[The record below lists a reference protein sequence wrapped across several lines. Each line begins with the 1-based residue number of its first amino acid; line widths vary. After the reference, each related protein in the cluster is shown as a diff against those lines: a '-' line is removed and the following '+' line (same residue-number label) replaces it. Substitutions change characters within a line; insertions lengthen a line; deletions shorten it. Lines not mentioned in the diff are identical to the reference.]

1 MEKFV
6 KLIPRKTIEEMI
18 AYRDGKV
25 ELTDEIIGEVDNFSD
40 FVVCNKMNLP
50 GLPDGYGTRL
60 YHKDDKEHLYPVTY
74 TDAYCQIHYN
84 MLKEHVCK
92 VLDIPSYVYLD
103 LEYMLSKYFD

>member
-25 ELTDEIIGEVDNFSD
+25 ELSDEIIYEVDNFSD
-40 FVVCNKMNLP
+40 FVAYNKVNLP
-50 GLPDGYGTRL
+50 GLQEGYSMRL
-60 YHKDDKEHLYPVTY
+60 YHKDDKEHQYPVSY

-84 MLKEHVCK
+84 MLKEHVCN
-92 VLDIPSYVYLD
+92 VLGIPNYVYLD

>member
-25 ELTDEIIGEVDNFSD
+25 ELSDEIIYEVDNLSD
-40 FVVCNKMNLP
+40 FVAYNKVNFP
-50 GLPDGYGTRL
+50 GLPKGYGMGL
-60 YHKDDKEHLYPVTY
+60 YHKDDKEHRYPVSY

-92 VLDIPSYVYLD
+92 VLGIPNYVYLD

>member
-25 ELTDEIIGEVDNFSD
+25 KLTDEIIGEVDNFID
-40 FVVCNKMNLP
+40 FVAYNKVNLP
-50 GLPDGYGTRL
+50 GLPKRYSMRL
-60 YHKDDKEHLYPVTY
+60 YHKDDKEHQYPVSY

-92 VLDIPSYVYLD
+92 VLGIPNYVYLD